1 MNQVKKGDR
10 KMATIDLLSAKA
22 QKYAE
27 IHKAA
32 FEVDRQGVVKNVAT
46 DEDGNICIKYSN
58 GQWFH
63 YRMNGETLEWW

>member
-1 MNQVKKGDR
+1 MT
-10 KMATIDLLSAKA
+10 TIDLITAKA

-32 FEVDRQGVVKNVAT
+32 FEVDRLGIIKQIAT
-46 DEDGNICIKYSN
+46 DNEGNICIKYSN

-63 YRMNGETLEWW
+63 YRMVNDQLEWW